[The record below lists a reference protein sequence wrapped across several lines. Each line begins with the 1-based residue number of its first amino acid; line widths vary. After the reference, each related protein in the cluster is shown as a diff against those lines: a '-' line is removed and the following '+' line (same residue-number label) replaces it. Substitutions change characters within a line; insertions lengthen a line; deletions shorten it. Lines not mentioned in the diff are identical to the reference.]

1 MDRQAKIAQID
12 ELFKREKSPAEQRIL
27 QTRGYCLSNMA
38 EILHHALK
46 HLYDDEY
53 IDMMLEDLDGNH
65 YYWIFYGLSR
75 LKTKHNVVTPE
86 ELKPL
91 LKRFFEDPDDWDSDI
106 DDIAA
111 EHYPEI
117 EYEWI
122 DVHGIFADDPD
133 ETDANTT

>member
-1 MDRQAKIAQID
+1 MDKQAKTEQIG
-12 ELFKREKSPAEQRIL
+12 ELFKREKSPAEQSCL
-27 QTRGYCLSNMA
+27 QERGYCLSDMC
-38 EILHHALK
+38 EILHHSLK

-53 IDMMLEDLDGNH
+53 INMMLEDLDGNH

-75 LKTKHNVVTPE
+75 LKTKHQIETPE

-91 LKRFFEDPDDWDSDI
+91 LKRFFEDPDDWYSDT

-117 EYEWI
+117 EYEWV
-122 DVHGIFADDPD
+122 DEHGFTAADAE
-133 ETDANTT
+133 ETQTATA